1 MFRVSGRGLH
11 TNCPSSASPLEVSLI
26 TLGTANAAWAG
37 VAGNDS
43 LPEQRTGKGFL
54 SRQDTGHHAGRTPRE
69 GVRRPRSAALL
80 TDPRVPYVPSLALR
94 RLPFLVLC

>member
-26 TLGTANAAWAG
+26 THGSAKAARAG

-43 LPEQRTGKGFL
+43 LPAQRTGEGFL
-54 SRQDTGHHAGRTPRE
+54 SRQDTGHRAGRTPRGE
-69 GVRRPRSAALL
+69 
-80 TDPRVPYVPSLALR
+80 
-94 RLPFLVLC
+94 